1 MKNFSKRALLTLT
14 SVVIFAAV
22 SLVFGV
28 AVMLLWNW
36 LLPPIFGLPSINY
49 LQAVGLFVLARI
61 LFSGV
66 GCGFADNGHRRGRL
80 LFGGYSHQD
89 NPFREKWLNMS
100 DEERKDFWENHHG
113 LFHGRSPG
121 GNAET

>member
-1 MKNFSKRALLTLT
+1 MKNFSKRVLLTLAGI
-14 SVVIFAAV
+14 VIFAAV
-22 SLVFGV
+22 FLVFGV

-61 LFSGV
+61 LFSNV
-66 GCGFADNGHRRGRL
+66 GGGFADNGHRHGRR
-80 LFGGYSHQD
+80 LFGGDSHHD

-100 DEERKDFWENHHG
+100 NEERKDFWENHHG

>member
-1 MKNFSKRALLTLT
+1 MKNFSKPSLLILT
-14 SVVIFAAV
+14 RVAIFAAV
-22 SLVFGV
+22 SLVFGI

-36 LLPPIFGLPSINY
+36 LLPPIFGLASINY
-49 LQAVGLFVLARI
+49 SQAVGLFVLARI

-66 GCGFADNGHRRGRL
+66 GSGFADNGHRRGRH

-89 NPFREKWLNMS
+89 NPFREKWLAMS

-121 GNAET
+121 GNAEQ

>member
-1 MKNFSKRALLTLT
+1 LPLFLWCSA
-14 SVVIFAAV
+14 
-22 SLVFGV
+22 
-28 AVMLLWNW
+28 LLWNW
-36 LLPPIFGLPSINY
+36 LLLPIFGLTSINY

-66 GCGFADNGHRRGRL
+66 GCGFADNGHRRGS
-80 LFGGYSHQD
+80 SHQD

-121 GNAET
+121 GH